1 MALIRCEKCGNPVS
15 SKSKACPICGAP
27 VAKEDATPQNTTT
40 EPTADSGPKTL
51 NDIIAE
57 RNAQRTLNDAHTTT
71 EDVQAEAKPTIN
83 IYAEPQSEGTTYADN
98 AHIDDLEDEIERN
111 TRSIKGLK
119 TMLLFAVILLVPAAY
134 FSISYVVKYSSIKE
148 DYAIVESARQLF
160 EEQNAL
166 LQRDAESLVSELK
179 ELKDRN
185 DTMMAKYQEAVTM
198 LEQLQRE
205 KTYNYNQLAKY
216 KKEVETLRGVM
227 KGYLRQ
233 IDSLNTINSNLQA
246 QNVAYQKEISTAQ
259 LRADVAEERADEL
272 GTKVRIGSV
281 IRASGIRIVA
291 LNDNSKEVRRIKQ
304 AARLRVDL
312 ELTAN
317 ELGINKE
324 DVVVA
329 STGVIGQPLD
339 ITPIKNGLPALKE
352 ALGDNNSEY
361 AAEGIMTTDVAKKE
375 IAVSFTIGGKECRIG
390 GIAKGSGMIH
400 PNMATMLV
408 FVTTDAAISPEML
421 QKALSKDIQ
430 STFNMVSVD
439 GEPVDLS
446 VKEFELL
453 MYFVENPRIALS
465 REKILNNVWNYDYFG
480 DARTIDTHVK
490 KLRSKLGSKGD
501 LIKTIWGMGYKFEV
515 DE

>member
-27 VAKEDATPQNTTT
+27 VAGEPQAPQAPQTPAPEAPSVERGVDN
-40 EPTADSGPKTL
+40 SPKTL

-71 EDVQAEAKPTIN
+71 EEPELKPVVN
-83 IYAEPQSEGTTYADN
+83 IEPMPQSEGVNYADN

-166 LQRDAESLVSELK
+166 LQRDAESLVTELK

-185 DTMMAKYQEAVTM
+185 DTMMVKYQEAVVM
-198 LEQLQRE
+198 LEQLQKE

-216 KKEVETLRGVM
+216 KREVETLRGVM

-246 QNVAYQKEISTAQ
+246 QNVAYKKEITTAQ
-259 LRADVAEERADEL
+259 LRANVAEERADEL

-281 IRASGIRIVA
+281 IRTSGVRIVA
-291 LNDNSKEVRRIKQ
+291 LNDRSKEVRRIKQ
-304 AARLRVDL
+304 ATRLRVDF

-317 ELGINKE
+317 ELAEPGEKSIYICITAPDGYVLSPDNIILFNFE
-324 DVVVA
+324 GEEMIA
-329 STGVIGQPLD
+329 SAVRKVDYENQSVPVSIFYDGSHFEKGTYKVD
-339 ITPIKNGLPALKE
+339 IYIDGRH
-352 ALGDNNSEY
+352 S
-361 AAEGIMTTDVAKKE
+361 
-375 IAVSFTIGGKECRIG
+375 
-390 GIAKGSGMIH
+390 GSQE
-400 PNMATMLV
+400 TY
-408 FVTTDAAISPEML
+408 
-421 QKALSKDIQ
+421 
-430 STFNMVSVD
+430 
-439 GEPVDLS
+439 
-446 VKEFELL
+446 FE
-453 MYFVENPRIALS
+453 
-465 REKILNNVWNYDYFG
+465 
-480 DARTIDTHVK
+480 
-490 KLRSKLGSKGD
+490 
-501 LIKTIWGMGYKFEV
+501 
-515 DE
+515 